1 MDPCE
6 ASLVYRVLGQSKLHK
21 ETVLWLLLLL
31 LTSTKC
37 KSKVS
42 STGLLGLRGGYLVQR
57 ELKFLVFDLP
67 EVQKWAVTHSQQ
79 LSHGGRAAAFT
90 ASPEKAPPAVP
101 ERLFWK
107 ATWS

>member
-42 STGLLGLRGGYLVQR
+42 STLSSLYYLLPPIVGRQSPIQ
-57 ELKFLVFDLP
+57 EQNKCI
-67 EVQKWAVTHSQQ
+67 
-79 LSHGGRAAAFT
+79 HGSVDKGK
-90 ASPEKAPPAVP
+90 S
-101 ERLFWK
+101 
-107 ATWS
+107 

>member
-31 LTSTKC
+31 LLLTSTKY

-42 STGLLGLRGGYLVQR
+42 STLSSLYYLLPPIVGRQSPIQ
-57 ELKFLVFDLP
+57 EKN
-67 EVQKWAVTHSQQ
+67 KCI
-79 LSHGGRAAAFT
+79 HGSVDKGK
-90 ASPEKAPPAVP
+90 S
-101 ERLFWK
+101 
-107 ATWS
+107 

>member
-31 LTSTKC
+31 LTSNKY

-42 STGLLGLRGGYLVQR
+42 STLSSTLSSLYYLLPPIVGRQSPIQ
-57 ELKFLVFDLP
+57 EQNKCI
-67 EVQKWAVTHSQQ
+67 
-79 LSHGGRAAAFT
+79 HGSVGKGK
-90 ASPEKAPPAVP
+90 S
-101 ERLFWK
+101 
-107 ATWS
+107 